1 MDRKTVLVSLIT
13 PEMLE
18 TVKAQVRIVV
28 AAQTSKLYDF
38 MGDGRGYYD
47 HEDIRT
53 SLHHLALYG

>member
-1 MDRKTVLVSLIT
+1 L
-13 PEMLE
+13 LE
-18 TVKAQVRIVV
+18 NFRQANF
-28 AAQTSKLYDF
+28 DF